1 MSKNFWRNVFHGSDL
16 SKETGPYVQR
26 IRVNTYPVRLKCPKI
41 PGEWPANHRFAR
53 FLWTYWRRASPDF
66 FWTFR
71 GLPCFLGHISPPF
84 PLFYCKLQFFTRFYW
99 TYSRR
104 VGLFRRS
111 KWLAYVPR
119 YEEYDHSFLARQSWP
134 GRNMTTFFGS
144 RRNITTNFGSIGPL
158 QSGQKPPLSGR
169 LTPCSQ
175 NIVIHM
181 E

>member
-1 MSKNFWRNVFHGSDL
+1 MSKDSGRMAGESPFRPVFVDILEAGF
-16 SKETGPYVQR
+16 TR
-26 IRVNTYPVRLKCPKI
+26 
-41 PGEWPANHRFAR
+41 
-53 FLWTYWRRASPDF
+53 F